1 MNPLLSRTAL
11 GLWRA
16 KIWNYSR
23 SGLEKLISG
32 SIDLGINT
40 FDHADIYGDY
50 ECEGLFGEVLKSN
63 PSLRKKM
70 AIVTKCG
77 IKLTSSKYPER
88 KIKYYD
94 TGKDHIIKSVENSL
108 MNMGTD
114 FIDLLL
120 IHRPD
125 PLMNADEAAGAFTE
139 LKASGKVL
147 HFGVSN
153 FLPHQFDL
161 LQSRL
166 PFPLTTNQIEVSVLN
181 HEHFDNGNIDFLQQK
196 KVVPMVWSPF
206 AGGRIFYEESES
218 ALRTRAVLNEL
229 AYNYGTNGIEPIA
242 AAWLFVHPVNF
253 VLILGSGRIER
264 IKNAIE
270 GVNIK
275 LSREEWFRVWT
286 AARGRD
292 IP

>member
-1 MNPLLSRTAL
+1 MNTLISRAAL

-23 SGLEKLISG
+23 YELEKLIAG

-50 ECEGLFGEVLKSN
+50 GCEGLFGEVLKTN
-63 PSLRKKM
+63 PSLRNKM
-70 AIVTKCG
+70 VIVTKCG
-77 IKLTSSKYPER
+77 IQLKSSRNPEQ
-88 KIKYYD
+88 KNKYYD
-94 TGKDHIIKSVENSL
+94 TSKHHITKSAETSL
-108 MNMGTD
+108 VNLGTD

-125 PLMNADEAAGAFTE
+125 PLMNADEVAEAFTG
-139 LKASGKVL
+139 LKNSGKVL
-147 HFGVSN
+147 NFGVSN
-153 FLPHQFDL
+153 FLPHQFEL

-166 PFPLTTNQIEVSVLN
+166 PFPLSANQIEVSVLH
-181 HEHFDNGNIDFLQQK
+181 HEHFDNGNIDFLQEK
-196 KVVPMVWSPF
+196 KVVPMAWSPF
-206 AGGRIFYEESES
+206 AGGRLFYEESEN
-218 ALRTRAVLNEL
+218 AFKTRSVLKEL
-229 AYNYGTNGIEPIA
+229 AEKYGTSGIEAIA

-253 VLILGSGRIER
+253 VVVLGSGKIER

-270 GVNIK
+270 GMNIK
-275 LSREEWFRVWT
+275 LTREEWFRIWM
-286 AARGRD
+286 AARGQE